1 MMEHSQYNLSEM
13 IPVMKRVWEKGGTFS
28 FYPRGTSMQP
38 FLVQGRDK
46 VILSPAPEHL
56 KKYRMVL
63 YQRDNGA
70 YVIHRIV
77 EAEGAV
83 YTMRG
88 DNQYYVETGIRR
100 EQILGL
106 VTAVERDGKIRN
118 METFKELL
126 PVIFWVETTRIRR
139 KLNRLR
145 SLLNKRRKV
154 S

>member
-1 MMEHSQYNLSEM
+1 MGHSQYNLSEM
-13 IPVMKRVWEKGGTFS
+13 IPVMKRVWAKGGTFS

-46 VILSPAPEHL
+46 VILSPAPEQI
-56 KKYRMVL
+56 KKYRIVL

-70 YVIHRIV
+70 YVMHRIV
-77 EAEGAV
+77 KTAGAV

-88 DNQYYVETGIRR
+88 DNQYYMETGIRR
-100 EQILGL
+100 EQILGF

-118 METFKELL
+118 VETFRELF
-126 PVIFWVETTRIRR
+126 PVILWVETTRIRR

-145 SLLNKRRKV
+145 SLLNKRRNV